1 MDEERDTQWLRLVE
15 QITGYATLGATA
27 GRRNRIFTSPRSVK
41 SLASG
46 LKQRLHK
53 AWKPPPRKN
62 PRPAPTAFPEGS
74 DGHCLMQALTARRIA
89 FRCLRDEITNPK
101 SRRPVMAFSIKGVT
115 YYFDGCLRGGSSS
128 LVPGSRSMARLPMT
142 SSKIRV

>member
-1 MDEERDTQWLRLVE
+1 MASQGLETTAAEESP
-15 QITGYATLGATA
+15 A
-27 GRRNRIFTSPRSVK
+27 GSDGV
-41 SLASG
+41 
-46 LKQRLHK
+46 
-53 AWKPPPRKN
+53 
-62 PRPAPTAFPEGS
+62 PEGS
-74 DGHCLMQALTARRIA
+74 DGRCLMQALTARRIA